1 MNNSKQRMESNLIHS
16 VSCLNFDLRTTVDV
30 EGQGSLNGNSEPEHA
45 LT

>member
-1 MNNSKQRMESNLIHS
+1 
-16 VSCLNFDLRTTVDV
+16 LRTTVDV